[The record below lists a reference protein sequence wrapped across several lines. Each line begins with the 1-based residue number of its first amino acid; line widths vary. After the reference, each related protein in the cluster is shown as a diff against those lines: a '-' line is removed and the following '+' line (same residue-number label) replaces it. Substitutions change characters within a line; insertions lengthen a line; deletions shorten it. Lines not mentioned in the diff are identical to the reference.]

1 MWIPESIHGIPN
13 LIQESTFL
21 SEFKNIRYAEIIPEK
36 ITGSKEYGESFFKQ
50 LDIIENNVLDGQSFD
65 ETVQND
71 NLEIILIERINSK
84 KEDENKTKI
93 KNLPDDLFK
102 KIYNLNSIKSPE
114 IINFNNKFYI
124 AEISNIEKKNRSFND
139 PQVQE
144 ALIAQLNFKN
154 KIEKNNSIL
163 KDLSMGAFNKER

>member
-1 MWIPESIHGIPN
+1 M
-13 LIQESTFL
+13 
-21 SEFKNIRYAEIIPEK
+21 
-36 ITGSKEYGESFFKQ
+36 
-50 LDIIENNVLDGQSFD
+50 DGQSFD

-102 KIYNLNSIKSPE
+102 KIYNLSSIKSPE

-163 KDLSMGAFNKER
+163 KDLSMGAFNKEKYEKFALDNQLEIKDYQIKDLKQNEIFSEGVIKRIFLAKDGEIELITNNTLRKF